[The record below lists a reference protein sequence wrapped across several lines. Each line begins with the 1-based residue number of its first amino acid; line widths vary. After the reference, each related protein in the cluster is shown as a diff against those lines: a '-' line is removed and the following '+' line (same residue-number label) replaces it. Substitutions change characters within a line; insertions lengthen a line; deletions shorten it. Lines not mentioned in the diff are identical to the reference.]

1 MSNCI
6 SGSNL
11 YIYVGGDSSFID
23 NNTKKEIEDAFEEIF
38 ETSFVKV
45 SDIRMSGKVEMVYEI
60 KAPIIKNEGL
70 TREFYRKLEM
80 LLEKLSDFNPHFT
93 QYERGDS

>member
-11 YIYVGGDSSFID
+11 YIYVGGDSGFID

-70 TREFYRKLEM
+70 NREFYRKLEM